1 MSDQS
6 REQILSDFQSCTG
19 LEHIDECI
27 HVLEQYEWILPAAV
41 QSVLDRIGCANDNE
55 TTVPNQDT
63 VNNSTSSVAINTTNQ
78 NVNNKRQSDSNDIDD
93 LDQPR
98 IIKTIPGSQRTTT
111 GIIGPVVRDLNFTIE
126 CRDRTEQ
133 ITMFDNESVY
143 QLKAK
148 ICEKI
153 PIPPNKQNFLN
164 WETKSF
170 DDHTI
175 LRDLHLPKE
184 NKIQL
189 SSIENGSASRTQTH
203 TSSEEF
209 PITVLCEDQSG
220 NMIPFKLTL
229 QSNTTINDL
238 KKKIEHSAHIPLQ
251 NQSWQGLLGAKD
263 SDELSQTSI
272 TSQIPLILHR
282 SDRQL
287 PSIRK
292 EIKYSVTTNDD
303 ERMDIDHDSSLETY
317 EDDNHALSQNETS
330 PQFDA
335 TTIASRVPLI
345 PDECTDDVSALENF
359 ARVFHARYGSTGP
372 ILYIGPL
379 DQAIQDSVYASIHNR
394 RPLAIYLHNDQSVC
408 ANVFCSQ
415 VLATDSI
422 VEYLANNYV
431 FWAWDVTSASNR
443 TRLFET
449 VRRCVGNQCVHR
461 VGSIENDTFPLI
473 LIVVRSRGSLEL
485 VNIIEGK
492 STPSEVLLNL
502 IQSHESFEEQ
512 RLRDV
517 DEEIMREKRE
527 NLKKQQEDEYEQS
540 LQADLAKERAR
551 QEEYDASE
559 RLKQQRLQQQE
570 ESKARLPEEPS
581 ETEKNIIRLKIR
593 LPNDEGVL
601 MRRFHINDNLQVL
614 FDYLTTHE
622 RMLGEYKLL
631 TTYPKRDLASL
642 NASDTFE
649 QLKLY
654 PQEQLI
660 LESL

>member
-6 REQILSDFQSCTG
+6 REQILSDFQNCTG

-27 HVLEQYEWILPAAV
+27 HVLEQYEWNLPAAV
-41 QSVLDRIGCANDNE
+41 QSVLDRIGCANDKE

-98 IIKTIPGSQRTTT
+98 TIKTIPGSQRTTT

-133 ITMFDNESVY
+133 IAMFDNESVY

-153 PIPPNKQNFLN
+153 PIPPNKQNFVN

-170 DDHTI
+170 DDQTI

-203 TSSEEF
+203 KSSEEF
-209 PITVLCEDQSG
+209 PVTVLCEDQSG
-220 NMIPFKLTL
+220 KMVPFKLIL
-229 QSNTTINDL
+229 QSNTTISDL

-251 NQSWQGLLGAKD
+251 SQSWQGLLGAND
-263 SDELSQTSI
+263 SDELRQTSI
-272 TSQIPLILHR
+272 TSQIPLIVHH

-287 PSIRK
+287 PSMRK
-292 EIKYSVTTNDD
+292 EIK
-303 ERMDIDHDSSLETY
+303 
-317 EDDNHALSQNETS
+317 A
-330 PQFDA
+330 
-335 TTIASRVPLI
+335 I

-473 LIVVRSRGSLEL
+473 LIVIRSRGLLEL

-551 QEEYDASE
+551 QEEYDANE

-581 ETEKNIIRLKIR
+581 ETEKNITRLKIR

-601 MRRFHINDNLQVL
+601 MRRFHINNNLQVL
-614 FDYLTTHE
+614 FDYLTTHG

>member
-6 REQILSDFQSCTG
+6 REQILSDFQNCTG

-27 HVLEQYEWILPAAV
+27 HVLEQYEWNLPAAV
-41 QSVLDRIGCANDNE
+41 QSVLDRIGCANDKE

-98 IIKTIPGSQRTTT
+98 TIKTIPGSQRTTT

-133 ITMFDNESVY
+133 IAMFDNESVY

-153 PIPPNKQNFLN
+153 PIPPNKQNFVN

-170 DDHTI
+170 DDQTI

-203 TSSEEF
+203 KSSEEF
-209 PITVLCEDQSG
+209 PVTVLCEDQSG
-220 NMIPFKLTL
+220 KMVPFKLIL
-229 QSNTTINDL
+229 QSNTTI
-238 KKKIEHSAHIPLQ
+238 
-251 NQSWQGLLGAKD
+251 
-263 SDELSQTSI
+263 
-272 TSQIPLILHR
+272 
-282 SDRQL
+282 
-287 PSIRK
+287 
-292 EIKYSVTTNDD
+292 
-303 ERMDIDHDSSLETY
+303 
-317 EDDNHALSQNETS
+317 
-330 PQFDA
+330 
-335 TTIASRVPLI
+335 I

-473 LIVVRSRGSLEL
+473 LIVIRSRGLLEL

-551 QEEYDASE
+551 QEEYDANE

-581 ETEKNIIRLKIR
+581 ETEKNITRLKIR

-601 MRRFHINDNLQVL
+601 MRRFHINNNLQ
-614 FDYLTTHE
+614 
-622 RMLGEYKLL
+622 
-631 TTYPKRDLASL
+631 
-642 NASDTFE
+642 
-649 QLKLY
+649 
-654 PQEQLI
+654 
-660 LESL
+660 